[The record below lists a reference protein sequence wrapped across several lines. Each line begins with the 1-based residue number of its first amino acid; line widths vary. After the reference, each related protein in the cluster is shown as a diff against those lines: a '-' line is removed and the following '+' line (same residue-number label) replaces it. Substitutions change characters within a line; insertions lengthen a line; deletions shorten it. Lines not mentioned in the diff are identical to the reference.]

1 MRAYVGITDQSWYEF
16 LRARP
21 HLDEVN
27 FWKPGGGGFQA
38 IGSGEPFLFK
48 THSPSNLLVGG
59 GFLSSSTRLKI
70 SEAWEIF
77 GEANGVDSLDT
88 MRARISHYRRHPLA
102 ADDDPEIGC
111 VLLRDVFF
119 VAESHGEPA
128 PHDWGRGIMQG
139 KTYDLSAASHV
150 EDAIERLLLANHI
163 GGGPPAGVPGPM
175 FGDPRFTLPRLGQKS
190 FKAMVLAAY
199 QRRCAIT
206 GAKIAPT
213 LDAAH
218 IRPVALGGPNLLSN
232 GMLLRSDVHTM
243 FDEGFLGIDP
253 SQRALRVSPRLRSD
267 FGNGDEFYAR
277 EGQKLLVLPTRPA
290 DRPQREA
297 LVWHM
302 DEVFKSA

>member
-1 MRAYVGITDQSWYEF
+1 MGITDQSWYEF

-88 MRARISHYRRHPLA
+88 MRARIAHYRREPLLA
-102 ADDDPEIGC
+102 SEDPEIGC
-111 VLLRDVFF
+111 VLLRDVYF
-119 VAESHGEPA
+119 VSEARAEPA

-139 KTYDLSAASHV
+139 KSYDLSEASHV
-150 EDAIERLLLANHI
+150 EDAIARLLLANHI
-163 GGGPPAGVPGPM
+163 EAGIPSEVPGPM

-190 FKAMVLAAY
+190 FKAVVLAAY

-218 IRPVALGGPNLLSN
+218 IRPVAAGGPNLLSN
-232 GMLLRSDVHTM
+232 GLLLRSDVHTM
-243 FDEGFLGIDP
+243 FDRGLLGIDP
-253 SQRALRVSPRLRSD
+253 SKRTLRVSPRLRSD
-267 FGNGDEFYAR
+267 FGNGDDFYAR
-277 EGQKLLVLPTRPA
+277 EGHGLLVLPTRPV

-297 LVWHM
+297 LEWHM
-302 DEVFKSA
+302 DEVFRSA